1 MYLLYTDETNTD
13 PKRSDFFI
21 YGGVA
26 VSGEHAE
33 AISTKIEGLRRKYG
47 YRAGDILKFN
57 TKEKPKH
64 ICIDAHRDIKKEIIA
79 VAREFEAVLFTS
91 FILHKIA
98 ASPEDARRNEI
109 NRICFHFDSFL
120 FQVKDVGLVLVDMFK
135 DEDLPA
141 ILREKFSVGIKGLP
155 YTPVHRL
162 QRVLGFHFSTI
173 GSSNFCSLVDIVL
186 GSIRWAVNNRD
197 DPSKE
202 PVVKELLQQVSPL
215 LIRFGQAD
223 KVSELSLFFSPK
235 VIKAKTYLEEYN
247 KLYECLAANGIIGAQ
262 HPTNE
267 RTY

>member
-13 PKRSDFFI
+13 PKHSDFFI

-26 VSGEHAE
+26 ISGEHAE
-33 AISTKIEGLRRKYG
+33 AISVKIEGLRRKYG

-64 ICIDAHRDIKKEIIA
+64 ISIDAHKDIKKEVIA
-79 VAREFEAVLFTS
+79 VASEFGVVLFTS

-120 FQVKDVGLVLVDMFK
+120 FQVKDMGLVLVDMFQ

-141 ILREKFSVGIKGLP
+141 ILREKFSVGIRGLP

-173 GSSNFCSLVDIVL
+173 GSSNFCSLVDIIL
-186 GSIRWAVNNRD
+186 GAIRWVVNNRD

-202 PVVKELLQQVSPL
+202 PVAKELLQQVSPL
-215 LIRFGQAD
+215 LIRYKDAG

-235 VIKAKTYLEEYN
+235 VIKAKTYLEEYC
-247 KLYECLAANGIIGAQ
+247 KLYDFLAVNGVVGAQ
-262 HPTNE
+262 HPTNQ